1 MGVGWGF
8 DTREVQSLRP
18 LGQNYRK
25 IPLFIKFH
33 GSCVLTLPCTIING
47 VLMYMCNNCT
57 LSMIKC
63 PSHPLLGQI
72 PHPLGRNMRQWLW
85 NARPSPL
92 WGVVGLDIDRCIT
105 NDGSACMHALIRC
118 IHPPL
123 PQVVVSGRWSYYCHW
138 IWWWS
143 DIADNYYQ
151 FALPSSGRL
160 STGTPISEC
169 FFG

>member
-1 MGVGWGF
+1 MKRGFYSGSSSCIHLNFVLTLFIKDSGRVAWCKGIKRHTVINNCLLHRTLCTYQCQAPLPPIGVRVGVGWGF
-8 DTREVQSLRP
+8 DTQEVQSLRP

-72 PHPLGRNMRQWLW
+72 PHPLGRNMRQ
-85 NARPSPL
+85 
-92 WGVVGLDIDRCIT
+92 
-105 NDGSACMHALIRC
+105 
-118 IHPPL
+118 
-123 PQVVVSGRWSYYCHW
+123 
-138 IWWWS
+138 
-143 DIADNYYQ
+143 
-151 FALPSSGRL
+151 RL
-160 STGTPISEC
+160 
-169 FFG
+169 